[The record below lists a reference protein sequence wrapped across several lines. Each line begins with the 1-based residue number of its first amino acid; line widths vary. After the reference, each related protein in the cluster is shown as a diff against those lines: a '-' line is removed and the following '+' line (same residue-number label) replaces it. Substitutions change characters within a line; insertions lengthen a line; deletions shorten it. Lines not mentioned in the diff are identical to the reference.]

1 MTTEYNNDTNT
12 LTLGGISFTLSEDL
26 TLEQIRENIA
36 NIQIGTQKIGDF
48 YNPSSHTFVNVASV
62 SDEQEAQQRVDTLQ
76 KLLSDVKKVSQE
88 AVNVVVKDETDEKV
102 FLKLVEVTTVA
113 TKIIAG
119 VMIIQ
124 NVGSQLCAIGNKNVS
139 SPNLKVLDKQ
149 ISDLRA
155 LLEKTTRLLFS
166 MESIPQN

>member
-1 MTTEYNNDTNT
+1 MATEYNNETNT
-12 LTLGGISFTLSEDL
+12 LTLGGRNFVLSDEL

-36 NIQIGTQKIGDF
+36 DIQIGTQKIRDF
-48 YNPSSHTFVNVASV
+48 YDPSSHTFVNVASV
-62 SDEQEAQQRVDTLQ
+62 SDEQEAEQRIAVLEDLH
-76 KLLSDVKKVSQE
+76 KNVKRVSQE
-88 AVNVVVKDETDEKV
+88 AVNVVVKEETNEKV
-102 FLKLVEVTTVA
+102 FLKLVAVTTAA

-124 NVGSQLCAIGNKNVS
+124 NVGSQLCAIGKKDVS
-139 SPNLKVLDKQ
+139 SPKLEVLDKK

-155 LLEKTTRLLFS
+155 LLENTTRLLFS